1 MLDKKRITI
10 SMPFLQ
16 GRMDVFVTINPK
28 RSNVRKAL
36 QIKQVMQGEDFLASQ
51 IGGLVFRHI

>member
-1 MLDKKRITI
+1 
-10 SMPFLQ
+10 MPFLQ